1 MADFQPYFFHFLIL
15 LISIAMTLAFFK
27 SKHAK
32 SHLPATPFS
41 LPIIGHLHLLNPNPH
56 QAFHRLSLRY
66 GPVIRV
72 FMGCEPCVVIC
83 SPKTAQEF
91 LKTYEN
97 AYSDRPQ
104 NSATRYITYGSKD
117 FAFAPYGPYWKFM
130 KKIVMSQLLNGTTL
144 DSLVHVRRDEINHF
158 IKSISQKAG
167 RAVNLN
173 TELVKVANNLITRV
187 VLGERCSEQAG
198 QADDIR
204 RMVSEINEA
213 ISSFNLSDNIWLFKN
228 LDLQGFGKR
237 VKDTHRRFDALI
249 EKVIKEHEEAPFQE
263 KDLLSIL
270 LHIAQDET
278 MDIHLTRENIKAFI
292 LNIFVAGTDNSA
304 LAPEWGLSELINH
317 PNIMRKAVAEIDN
330 VVGKDRLIQESDVEN
345 LPYLQAII
353 KETLRLHPPVP
364 LIPRKSTEDRT
375 VAGYHI
381 QANTSIYINT
391 WALGRDPNHW
401 ENPLE
406 FMPERFEEKPMDV
419 RGQHFE
425 FLPFGS
431 GRRMCPGTSLGLK
444 MVYATFGAMIQCFEW
459 KAGED
464 GNLARVDMDEG
475 CGFNLPKANPL
486 VCVPVA
492 RLDPIPMHVFK

>member
-1 MADFQPYFFHFLIL
+1 MVDFQPYFFHFLIL
-15 LISIAMTLAFFK
+15 LISTIFILAFFK
-27 SKHAK
+27 SKNAK
-32 SHLPATPFS
+32 SHLPPSPFS
-41 LPIIGHLHLLNPNPH
+41 LPIIGHLHLLTPNPH

-66 GPVIRV
+66 GPI
-72 FMGCEPCVVIC
+72 
-83 SPKTAQEF
+83 TAE
-91 LKTYEN
+91 
-97 AYSDRPQ
+97 
-104 NSATRYITYGSKD
+104 
-117 FAFAPYGPYWKFM
+117 
-130 KKIVMSQLLNGTTL
+130 
-144 DSLVHVRRDEINHF
+144 
-158 IKSISQKAG
+158 AG
-167 RAVNLN
+167 A
-173 TELVKVANNLITRV
+173 
-187 VLGERCSEQAG
+187 
-198 QADDIR
+198 
-204 RMVSEINEA
+204 
-213 ISSFNLSDNIWLFKN
+213 FNLSDNIWLFKK
-228 LDLQGFGKR
+228 LDLQWFGKR
-237 VKDTHRRFDALI
+237 VKDIHRRFDALI
-249 EKVIKEHEEAPFQE
+249 EKIIKEHEESQSQE
-263 KDLLSIL
+263 KDLLNIL
-270 LHIAQDET
+270 LRIAEDET